1 MGEVYIRLLRESV
14 RVRLHGLR
22 RFVHCN
28 HKTDAALKCVGLVQS
43 GSVQC
48 DVSHTHEINDTN
60 GAVRV
65 YRVCLSFSVMGFVDP
80 AG

>member
-48 DVSHTHEINDTN
+48 DVSHTHEINDN
-60 GAVRV
+60 ERSSARPSRMFELFG
-65 YRVCLSFSVMGFVDP
+65 YGLC
-80 AG
+80 